1 LRCIHKVSLFAVIS
15 LTSFR
20 VSSIW
25 KILKSDRYGDHCPI
39 LTCLPS
45 KVEIA
50 IQPKIVIASTIQASD
65 LGRNLAIAKILP
77 TAIVPTV
84 QVSDLGQNL
93 AIAKIL
99 PTAIAAA
106 ARLQLVALELLP
118 H

>member
-39 LTCLPS
+39 LTCLSS

-77 TAIVPTV
+77 TAIASTI
-84 QVSDLGQNL
+84 QASDRDRSP

-99 PTAIAAA
+99 PIAIAVAA
-106 ARLQLVALELLP
+106 QLQLVALELLP